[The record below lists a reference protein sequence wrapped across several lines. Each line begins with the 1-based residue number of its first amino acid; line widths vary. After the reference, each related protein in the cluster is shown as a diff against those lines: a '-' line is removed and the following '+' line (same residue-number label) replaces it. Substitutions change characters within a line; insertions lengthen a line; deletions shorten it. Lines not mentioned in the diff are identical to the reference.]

1 MLQEIKIL
9 DNYYGSWVLG
19 NMQKIVYGMAL
30 EFVKSEKKF
39 SIPPNALFVFYFYF
53 YKITGF
59 GLLRRKMISAYVR

>member
-1 MLQEIKIL
+1 
-9 DNYYGSWVLG
+9 
-19 NMQKIVYGMAL
+19 MAL